1 MTWSRPT
8 ASRGLVV
15 AIVAL
20 GFRVG
25 AAHAQSAPQLVLPLV
40 TAIAVASAA
49 ANAPAYI
56 KGAKASDGRPMLSII
71 PRQIDIPDAY
81 EYDVDDFTFRRNIAP
96 IDPDRLVAFDLIN
109 RPRHGWTAS
118 LAYDNESRGPMG
130 YNSDVVTFEVEYP
143 W

>member
-1 MTWSRPT
+1 MTSSRPT

-20 GFRVG
+20 GLRAG
-25 AAHAQSAPQLVLPLV
+25 AAYAQSGPELILPLV

-56 KGAKASDGRPMLSII
+56 AGAKASDGRPLLSII

-81 EYDVDDFTFRRNIAP
+81 EYDVDDFTFRRSIAP
-96 IDPDRLVAFDLIN
+96 IDPDRLVAFDLMR
-109 RPRHGWTAS
+109 RPRHGWMAS

-130 YNSDVVTFEVEYP
+130 YDSDVVTIEFEYP
-143 W
+143 F